1 MPLTK
6 RNAHELRLPQMP
18 DAPLSPAQLAMMM
31 MMVMTMA
38 MGNAAMS
45 ASAFAF
51 YSTARERKNN
61 EHLVR
66 RKGVLWIW
74 LGKSSVRLPAWL
86 RLPGWLFEL
95 LLLLSALLGSALAAL
110 MKNSFIVW
118 NFALKC
124 KIVFQTSRTQSAL
137 WALPTRREMLW
148 KDAVK
153 M

>member
-18 DAPLSPAQLAMMM
+18 DAPLSPTQLAMMMM

-74 LGKSSVRLPAWL
+74 LGKSSVRLPACL
-86 RLPGWLFEL
+86 TVRIVVVVVSTARLCYGCAHE
-95 LLLLSALLGSALAAL
+95 
-110 MKNSFIVW
+110 KFIHSVE
-118 NFALKC
+118 FRA
-124 KIVFQTSRTQSAL
+124 
-137 WALPTRREMLW
+137 
-148 KDAVK
+148 
-153 M
+153 